1 MDITFEKVESGRIKE
16 LASMTNEIWHEYFP
30 CILSNEQIDYMVDKF
45 QSEKAITAQIRDGY
59 EYYFICKDGMPCG
72 YIGLHSET
80 EKMFLSKLY
89 LKKETRGLG
98 IAGKA
103 FDFIFTLTK
112 KYGKGSVY
120 LTVNK
125 HNQHSIDVYKHIGF
139 EIIDSVVTD
148 IGNGYVMDD
157 YIFQKNL

>member
-16 LASMTNEIWHEYFP
+16 LAAMTNEIWHEYFP
-30 CILSNEQIDYMVDKF
+30 CILSDEQIDYMVDKF
-45 QSEKAITAQIRDGY
+45 QSERAITAQISDGY

-72 YIGLHSET
+72 YMGLHCEA

-89 LKKETRGLG
+89 LKKEMRGLG

-103 FDFIFTLTK
+103 FNFIFTLTK

-125 HNQHSIDVYKHIGF
+125 HNQHSIDVYKHKGF
-139 EIIDSVVTD
+139 EIMDSVVTD